1 MRRIYRLW
9 RYAASITGAAVLF
22 QTNGCAIDTE
32 ALTSTLNTAF
42 NDAIQTWLTALLSG
56 SA

>member
-1 MRRIYRLW
+1 MRRVYRLW
-9 RYAASITGAAVLF
+9 RYVASVTGAAVLF
-22 QTNGCAIDTE
+22 QTSGCAIDTE
-32 ALTSTLNTAF
+32 ALSSTLNTAF